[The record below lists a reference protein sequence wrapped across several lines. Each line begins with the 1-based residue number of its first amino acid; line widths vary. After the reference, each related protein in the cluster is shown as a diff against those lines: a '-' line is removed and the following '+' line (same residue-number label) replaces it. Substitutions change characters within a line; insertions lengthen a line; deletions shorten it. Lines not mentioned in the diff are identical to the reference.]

1 MRILIAD
8 DHPIVRHGVR
18 QVLAE
23 DPAMEVVGEAK
34 DGDEALRLARELQ
47 WDVAVMDFSMPGRS
61 GFDLLG
67 DLRREFPG
75 RPVIV
80 LSIHAEQLHAARVL
94 KAGGAGY
101 LNKASAPQ
109 ELTRAVRKV
118 AAGGRYVSAALAE
131 LLASELSA
139 DAAGPPHEQLSD
151 REYRVMWL
159 LASGRQINQI
169 ARELVLRPS
178 TVSTYRTRVF
188 RKLRL
193 RNNAELVQY
202 AVRHQLV
209 E

>member
-18 QVLAE
+18 QVLAV
-23 DPAMEVVGEAK
+23 DPEMVVVGEATS
-34 DGDEALRLARELQ
+34 GDDALQLARQ
-47 WDVAVMDFSMPGRS
+47 IDWHVAILDFSMPGRS

-67 DLRREFPG
+67 DMRREFPQ

-80 LSIHAEQLHAARVL
+80 LSIHSEQLHASRVL
-94 KAGGAGY
+94 KAGGAGF
-101 LNKASAPQ
+101 LNKASAAQ
-109 ELTRAVRKV
+109 ELTKALRKV

-131 LLASELSA
+131 ILAGELAS
-139 DAAGPPHEQLSD
+139 DAGVLHEQLSD

-159 LASGRQINQI
+159 LATGKQISEI
-169 ARELVLRPS
+169 AREMRLRPS
-178 TVSTYRTRVF
+178 TVSTYRKRVF
-188 RKLRL
+188 GKLKL

-202 AVRHQLV
+202 AVRNQLI

>member
-18 QVLAE
+18 QVLAV
-23 DPAMEVVGEAK
+23 DPELVVVGEATS
-34 DGDEALRLARELQ
+34 GDEALQLARQ
-47 WDVAVMDFSMPGRS
+47 IDWDVAILDFSMPGRS

-67 DLRREFPG
+67 DMRREFPQ

-80 LSIHAEQLHAARVL
+80 LSIHSEQMHASRVL
-94 KAGGAGY
+94 KAGGAGF
-101 LNKASAPQ
+101 LNKASAAQ
-109 ELTRAVRKV
+109 ELTKALRKV

-131 LLASELSA
+131 ILAGELAS
-139 DAAGPPHEQLSD
+139 DAGVLHEQLSD

-159 LASGRQINQI
+159 LATGKQISEI
-169 ARELVLRPS
+169 AREMRLRPS
-178 TVSTYRTRVF
+178 TVSTYRKRVF
-188 RKLRL
+188 GKLKL

-202 AVRHQLV
+202 AVRNQLI

>member
-18 QVLAE
+18 QVLAV
-23 DPAMEVVGEAK
+23 DPELVVVGEATS
-34 DGDEALRLARELQ
+34 GDETLQLARQ
-47 WDVAVMDFSMPGRS
+47 IDWDVAILDFSMPGRS

-67 DLRREFPG
+67 DMRREFPQ

-80 LSIHAEQLHAARVL
+80 LSIHSEQLHASRVL
-94 KAGGAGY
+94 KAGGAGF
-101 LNKASAPQ
+101 LNKASAAQ
-109 ELTRAVRKV
+109 ELTKALRKV

-131 LLASELSA
+131 ILAGELAS
-139 DAAGPPHEQLSD
+139 DAGVLHEQLSD

-159 LASGRQINQI
+159 LATGKQISEI
-169 ARELVLRPS
+169 AREMRLRPS
-178 TVSTYRTRVF
+178 TVSTYRKRVF
-188 RKLRL
+188 GKLKL

-202 AVRHQLV
+202 AVRNQLI

>member
-23 DPAMEVVGEAK
+23 DSGLVVVGEATC
-34 DGDEALRLARELQ
+34 GDEALQLARQ
-47 WDVAVMDFSMPGRS
+47 IDWDVAILDFSMPGRS

-67 DLRREFPG
+67 DMRREFPQ

-80 LSIHAEQLHAARVL
+80 LSIHSERLHASRVL

-101 LNKASAPQ
+101 LNKASAAQ
-109 ELTRAVRKV
+109 ELTSAVRKV

-131 LLASELSA
+131 MLAAELA
-139 DAAGPPHEQLSD
+139 RDTGVLHEQLSD
-151 REYRVMWL
+151 REFRVMWL
-159 LASGRQINQI
+159 LATGRQISEI
-169 ARELVLRPS
+169 AREMRLRPS
-178 TVSTYRTRVF
+178 TVSTYRKRVLG
-188 RKLRL
+188 KLKL

-202 AVRHQLV
+202 AVRNQLV
-209 E
+209 D

>member
-8 DHPIVRHGVR
+8 DHPIVRHGVK

-23 DPAMEVVGEAK
+23 DAGLRVVAEAK
-34 DGDEALRLARELQ
+34 DGDEALRLARETD
-47 WDVAVMDFSMPGRS
+47 WDVAILDFSMPGRS

-67 DLRREFPG
+67 DLRREFPR

-80 LSIHAEQLHAARVL
+80 LSIHAERMHAARIL
-94 KAGGAGY
+94 RAGGAGY

-109 ELTRAVRKV
+109 ELVRAVRKV
-118 AAGGRYVSAALAE
+118 AAGGRYVSPALAE
-131 LLASELSA
+131 LLAGEL
-139 DAAGPPHEQLSD
+139 AGDGARPLHEQLSD

-159 LASGRQINQI
+159 LASGRQVRDI
-169 ARELVLRPS
+169 AREMLLQPS

-188 RKLRL
+188 QKLRL

-202 AVRHQLV
+202 AVRNQLV

>member
-18 QVLAE
+18 QVLAV
-23 DPAMEVVGEAK
+23 DPEMVVVGEATS
-34 DGDEALRLARELQ
+34 GDDALQLARQ
-47 WDVAVMDFSMPGRS
+47 IDWDVAILDFSMPGRS

-67 DLRREFPG
+67 DMRREFPQ

-80 LSIHAEQLHAARVL
+80 LSIHSEQLHASRVL
-94 KAGGAGY
+94 KAGGAGF
-101 LNKASAPQ
+101 LNKASAAQ
-109 ELTRAVRKV
+109 ELTKALRKV

-131 LLASELSA
+131 ILAGELAS
-139 DAAGPPHEQLSD
+139 DAGVLHEQLSD

-159 LASGRQINQI
+159 LATGKQISEI
-169 ARELVLRPS
+169 AREMRLRPS
-178 TVSTYRTRVF
+178 TVSTYRKRVF
-188 RKLRL
+188 GKLKL

-202 AVRHQLV
+202 AVRNQLI

>member
-18 QVLAE
+18 QVLAV
-23 DPAMEVVGEAK
+23 DPELVVVGEATS
-34 DGDEALRLARELQ
+34 GDEALQLARQ
-47 WDVAVMDFSMPGRS
+47 IDWDVAILDFSMPGRS

-67 DLRREFPG
+67 DMRREFPQ

-80 LSIHAEQLHAARVL
+80 LSVHSEQMHASRVL
-94 KAGGAGY
+94 KAGGAGF
-101 LNKASAPQ
+101 LNKASAAQ
-109 ELTRAVRKV
+109 ELTKALRKV

-131 LLASELSA
+131 ILAGELAS
-139 DAAGPPHEQLSD
+139 DAGVLHEQLSD

-159 LASGRQINQI
+159 LATGKQISEI
-169 ARELVLRPS
+169 AREMRLRPS
-178 TVSTYRTRVF
+178 TVSTYRKRVF
-188 RKLRL
+188 GKLKL

-202 AVRHQLV
+202 AVRNQLI

>member
-18 QVLAE
+18 QVLAV
-23 DPAMEVVGEAK
+23 DPELVVVGEATS
-34 DGDEALRLARELQ
+34 GDETLQLARQ
-47 WDVAVMDFSMPGRS
+47 IDWDVAILDFSMPGRS

-67 DLRREFPG
+67 DMRREFPQ

-80 LSIHAEQLHAARVL
+80 LSIHSEQMHASRVL
-94 KAGGAGY
+94 KAGGAGF
-101 LNKASAPQ
+101 LNKASAAQ
-109 ELTRAVRKV
+109 ELTKALRKV

-131 LLASELSA
+131 ILAGELAS
-139 DAAGPPHEQLSD
+139 DAGVLHEQLSD

-159 LASGRQINQI
+159 LATGKQISEI
-169 ARELVLRPS
+169 AREMRLRPS
-178 TVSTYRTRVF
+178 TVSTYRKRVF
-188 RKLRL
+188 GKLKL

-202 AVRHQLV
+202 AVRNQLI

>member
-23 DPAMEVVGEAK
+23 DPGIEVVGEAK
-34 DGDEALRLARELQ
+34 DGDEVLRLARELQ
-47 WDVAVMDFSMPGRS
+47 WDVAVVDFSMPGRS
-61 GFDLLG
+61 GFDLLA
-67 DLRREFPG
+67 DLRREFPA

-101 LNKASAPQ
+101 LNKSSAPQ
-109 ELTRAVRKV
+109 ELARAVRKV

-131 LLASELSA
+131 MLASDLSS
-139 DAAGPPHEQLSD
+139 DAAGSPHEQLSD

-169 ARELVLRPS
+169 ARELLLRPS

>member
-18 QVLAE
+18 QVLAV
-23 DPAMEVVGEAK
+23 DPELVVVGEATS
-34 DGDEALRLARELQ
+34 GDEALQLARQ
-47 WDVAVMDFSMPGRS
+47 IDWDVAILDFSMPGRS

-67 DLRREFPG
+67 DMRREFPQ

-80 LSIHAEQLHAARVL
+80 LSIHSEQMHASRVL
-94 KAGGAGY
+94 KAGGAGF
-101 LNKASAPQ
+101 LNKASAAQ
-109 ELTRAVRKV
+109 ELTKALRKV

-131 LLASELSA
+131 ILAGELAS
-139 DAAGPPHEQLSD
+139 DAGVLHEQLSD

-159 LASGRQINQI
+159 LATGKQISEI
-169 ARELVLRPS
+169 ARETRLRPS
-178 TVSTYRTRVF
+178 TVSTYRKRVF
-188 RKLRL
+188 GKLKL

-202 AVRHQLV
+202 AVRNQLI